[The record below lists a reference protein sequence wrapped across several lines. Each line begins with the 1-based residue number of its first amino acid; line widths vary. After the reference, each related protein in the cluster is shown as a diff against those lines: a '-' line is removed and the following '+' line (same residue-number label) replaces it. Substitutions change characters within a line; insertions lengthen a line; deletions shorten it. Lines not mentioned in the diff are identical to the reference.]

1 MNEQAKFSI
10 DYSLKFIT
18 ISAFVFLI
26 MNFIFN
32 LGYFSCMGIRYASLL
47 EIKDYYEGT
56 APLLTFVVA
65 IFLTLTNALIFSNFV
80 KNIIMVIDNY
90 INLFCIKCRFKISVI
105 LKYRLVPYKM
115 KREFVRL
122 KKDLNVINKKFFK
135 YTFLDL
141 CNFIFFASLLTMLI
155 FQLYDYVYKLSKS
168 SFWILLVLYLLCN
181 YISIFV
187 KDLIAKIT
195 AIIMIMTIM
204 VALLGHWA
212 FLRDLNNA
220 GTNVILDN
228 NNQVSLVR
236 PIAKGVIVKNKS
248 DIEFYQWNRVKKFSK
263 PIKVLKVPDILLSK

>member
-105 LKYRLVPYKM
+105 LEYRLVPYKM

-141 CNFIFFASLLTMLI
+141 CNFIFFASLLTMPI

-212 FLRDLNNA
+212 FLRDLNKA